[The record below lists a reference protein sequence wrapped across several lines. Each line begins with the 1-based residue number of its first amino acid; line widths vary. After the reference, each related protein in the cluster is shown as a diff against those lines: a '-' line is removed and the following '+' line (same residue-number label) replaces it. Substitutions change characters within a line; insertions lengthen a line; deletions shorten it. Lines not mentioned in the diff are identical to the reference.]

1 MSSAPLPDILTTIL
15 ARKHEEI
22 AAARQIAPIEALRE
36 TIAHLPPPR
45 PFTAALRQRV
55 ALGAPAVIAEIK
67 RASPSLGLIRADFD
81 PPAIAA
87 SYEAAGAAALSVL
100 TDRDF
105 FQGDP
110 AYLAAARKA
119 CRLPALRK
127 DFIVDEY
134 QVVEAR
140 ALGADALLL
149 IVAALDDTTFQTL
162 YAAARGLGMDVL
174 IEVHDADEL
183 RRALAVKPNLI
194 GINNR
199 NLRTFVTRLETTLEL
214 AGTIPPEILVV
225 TESGIRTPA
234 DVARMRSADINAFLV
249 GEAFMR
255 AADPGAALRELFTLP
270 G

>member
-22 AAARQIAPIEALRE
+22 AAARKIAPIDALRE

-45 PFTAALRQRV
+45 PFTPALRQRV

-81 PPAIAA
+81 PPGIAA
-87 SYEAAGAAALSVL
+87 CYEAAGAAALSVL

-110 AYLAAARKA
+110 AFLSSARQA
-119 CRLPALRK
+119 CGLPALRK
-127 DFIVDEY
+127 DFTVDEY

-140 ALGADALLL
+140 ALGADAILL
-149 IVAALDDTTFQTL
+149 IIAALDEATFRAL
-162 YAAARGLGMDVL
+162 YDAARALSMDVL

-183 RRALAVKPNLI
+183 RRALAVQPDMI

-214 AGTIPPEILVV
+214 VATIPPEILVV

-234 DVARMRSADINAFLV
+234 DVARMRAADVHAFLV

-255 AADPGAALRELFTLP
+255 AADPGAALRDLFTLP